1 MKNKYRRNSN
11 GTISIELGDGTHE
24 TVISEEDFELVNSY
38 SGTWGLAYEP
48 HTGTFYVHGYTRES
62 GIKKTICLHRFILGV
77 NDTKQLVDHIDHDTL
92 KNTRENLR
100 PVNNSVNR
108 HNIKGPQKNNS
119 TGYPGVSFK
128 KQRNKF
134 VTRISKNG
142 KSVHLGY
149 FVTPEEAYRAYL
161 NAKSDIDPL
170 SAILV

>member
-1 MKNKYRRNSN
+1 MKNKYHKNSN
-11 GTISIELGDGTHE
+11 GTISIELNGGTHE

-48 HTGTFYVHGYTRES
+48 HTGTFYVHGYTREN
-62 GIKKTICLHRFILGV
+62 GIKKTICLHRFILGLG
-77 NDTKQLVDHIDHDTL
+77 NRKQLGDHINHDTL
-92 KNTRENLR
+92 ENTRENLR
-100 PVNNSVNR
+100 VVDNSVNR

-128 KQRNKF
+128 KQHNKF
-134 VTRISKNG
+134 VARINKNG
-142 KSVHLGY
+142 KPVHLGY
-149 FVTPEEAYRAYL
+149 FATPEAAYRVYL